1 MMRGQEE
8 APIELLIGVTILTF
22 VIIIGMYVF
31 NSSCATQQEQK
42 MRASFSKFARDLELV
57 YFGATGTTQIT
68 RLDFTQASGCADYAI
83 DSIRITKG
91 PAETCKSQLGRPDC
105 LVLSAISAGQYDP
118 GTGSMAPK
126 ETLLVEVLDISSST
140 RIKNQVIS
148 ATACNSMNSI
158 DWDPQNEAG
167 ISSDCWFSSGYY
179 TVKIFKSAADEI
191 TLSKVS

>member
-42 MRASFSKFARDLELV
+42 LRASFSKFARDLELV
-57 YFGATGTTQIT
+57 YFGSTGTSQIT
-68 RLDFTQASGCADYAI
+68 RIDFTQSAGCADYSI

-91 PAETCKSQLGRPDC
+91 PTATCNSQLGRPDC
-105 LVLSAISAGQYDP
+105 LVLSAVSTGRWDQNTGQM
-118 GTGSMAPK
+118 SPK

-140 RIKNQVIS
+140 RIKNKFS
-148 ATACNSMNSI
+148 GGCSFDLNDL
-158 DWDPQNEAG
+158 DWDVQNVNK
-167 ISSDCWFSSGYY
+167 IPSDCWFTPAYY
-179 TVKIFKSAADEI
+179 TLKIAKTAPDEI
-191 TLSKVS
+191 TISKVS